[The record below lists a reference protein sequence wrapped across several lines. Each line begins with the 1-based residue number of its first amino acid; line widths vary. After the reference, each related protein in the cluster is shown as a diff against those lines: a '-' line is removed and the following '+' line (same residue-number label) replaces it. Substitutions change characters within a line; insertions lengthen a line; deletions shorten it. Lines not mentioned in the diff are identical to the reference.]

1 MLENTLT
8 LHCLEIVSKKAVSSV
23 YFEYITEGLLQNDSL
38 CELSIDIPF
47 NGKNGAVV
55 ENFFERALKLIT
67 ELKIDILLDA
77 KEFDISMSQSE
88 KDKKLLHLFYNFCL
102 PLFTKM
108 LNENQNLQYFKVLCL
123 SLERNLI
130 IKDWKANVLNFWEAV
145 LFHSSLIFIKVP
157 VLKMLLDAL
166 LEHKENLLL
175 KRRERTLSSL
185 PKINFA
191 LLW

>member
-1 MLENTLT
+1 M
-8 LHCLEIVSKKAVSSV
+8 SKKAVSSV

-55 ENFFERALKLIT
+55 ENFFERASKLT

-77 KEFDISMSQSE
+77 KEFDISLSQSE

-102 PLFTKM
+102 PLFTKL
-108 LNENQNLQYFKVLCL
+108 LNENQKLQYFKVLCL